1 MTTEK
6 SPSKGTYIF
15 ISRLNT
21 AKDIRYNIKGDVHH
35 FPRGWYAY
43 IGSAFNSGG
52 IKSRLNRHFYGT
64 GNGPWNI
71 DFFRKGVIPY
81 NRAWVSYQDKRL
93 EREWSSAFQLM
104 DGISVPIL
112 NFGNSD
118 DRGKTLIPGV
128 KKSHLFHCKT
138 KFKIKAFQ
146 AVVEEYFPGN
156 DPVVEIHLPI

>member
-1 MTTEK
+1 MMTEK
-6 SPSKGTYIF
+6 SVSKGTYIF

-21 AKDIRYNIKGDVHH
+21 AKDIRFNFKGDVHH

-52 IKSRLNRHFYGT
+52 IKTRLNRHFYGT

-71 DFFRKGVIPY
+71 DFFRKGAIPH

-104 DGISVPIL
+104 DGVTVPIL

-118 DRGKTLIPGV
+118 DRGKSLILGV

>member
-1 MTTEK
+1 MMTPK
-6 SPSKGTYIF
+6 PPSKGTYIF
-15 ISRLNT
+15 ISRLHT
-21 AKDIRYNIKGDVHH
+21 AKDIRYNIKGYVHH

-52 IKSRLNRHFYGT
+52 LKSRLNRHFYGT

-104 DGISVPIL
+104 DGITVPIL

-128 KKSHLFHCKT
+128 KKSHLFHCK
-138 KFKIKAFQ
+138 KIFKIKNFQ
-146 AVVEEYFPGN
+146 AVIEEYFPGN
-156 DPVVEIHLPI
+156 DRVVEIHLPI

>member
-1 MTTEK
+1 MMTQK

-15 ISRLNT
+15 ISRLHT
-21 AKDIRYNIKGDVHH
+21 AKDIGYNTKGDLHH

-52 IKSRLNRHFYGT
+52 LKGRVNRHFYGT

-71 DFFRKGVIPY
+71 DFFRKNVIPHD
-81 NRAWVSYQDKRL
+81 RAWISYQDKRL

-104 DGISVPIL
+104 DGITSPLL

-118 DRGKTLIPGV
+118 DRGKNLIPGV

-138 KFKIKAFQ
+138 KFNIKAFQ
-146 AVVEEYFPGN
+146 TVVDKYFPGN
-156 DPVVEIHLPI
+156 DPVLDIHLPI

>member
-1 MTTEK
+1 MA
-6 SPSKGTYIF
+6 PSKGTYIF

-21 AKDIRYNIKGDVHH
+21 AKDLRYNARGDVHH

-52 IKSRLNRHFYGT
+52 IKTRLNRHFYGA

-71 DFFRKGVIPY
+71 DFFRKGVIPH
-81 NRAWVSYQDKRL
+81 NRAWVSYQDKKL

-104 DGISVPIL
+104 DGITVPIL

-118 DRGKTLIPGV
+118 DRGKTLILGA

-138 KFKIKAFQ
+138 TFRIKAFQ
-146 AVVEEYFPGN
+146 TVVEAYFPGN
-156 DPVVEIHLPI
+156 DPVLEVHLPI

>member
-6 SPSKGTYIF
+6 APPKGTYIF
-15 ISRLNT
+15 ISRLKT
-21 AKDIRYNIKGDVHH
+21 AKDLRYNIKGDVHH

-52 IKSRLNRHFYGT
+52 IKTRLNRHFYGT

-81 NRAWVSYQDKRL
+81 NRAWVSYQDKKL

-104 DGISVPIL
+104 DGVSVPMV

-118 DRGKTLIPGV
+118 DHGKNLILGV
-128 KKSHLFHCKT
+128 KKTHLFHFK
-138 KFKIKAFQ
+138 KMFKIEKFQ
-146 AVVEEYFPGN
+146 AIVDQYFAGN
-156 DPVVEIHLPI
+156 DPVIEIFLPI

>member
-1 MTTEK
+1 MMTEK

-21 AKDIRYNIKGDVHH
+21 AKDIRYNAKGDVHH

-52 IKSRLNRHFYGT
+52 IESRLNRHFYGT
-64 GNGPWNI
+64 GNGPWHI
-71 DFFRKGVIPY
+71 DFFRKNVIPHD
-81 NRAWVSYQDKRL
+81 RAWISYQDKRL
-93 EREWSSAFQLM
+93 EREWSSAFQLVN
-104 DGISVPIL
+104 GVSVPIL
-112 NFGNSD
+112 NFGNAD

-128 KKSHLFHCKT
+128 KKSHLFYCKT
-138 KFKIKAFQ
+138 KFKIEAFK

-156 DPVVEIHLPI
+156 DPLVEIHLPI

>member
-1 MTTEK
+1 MMTEK

-52 IKSRLNRHFYGT
+52 IKSRLNRHFYGN

-71 DFFRKGVIPY
+71 DFFRKEVIPY

-93 EREWSSAFQLM
+93 ERDWSSAFQLM
-104 DGISVPIL
+104 DGIIVPIL

-118 DRGKTLIPGV
+118 DRGKNLILGV
-128 KKSHLFHCKT
+128 KKSHLFYCKT

-146 AVVEEYFPGN
+146 AIVDEYFPGN
-156 DPVVEIHLPI
+156 DPVLEVHLPI

>member
-1 MTTEK
+1 MMTEK
-6 SPSKGTYIF
+6 STSKGTYIF

-21 AKDIRYNIKGDVHH
+21 AKDIRFNVKGDVHH

-52 IKSRLNRHFYGT
+52 IKTRLNRHFYGT

-71 DFFRKGVIPY
+71 DFFRKGVIPH

-104 DGISVPIL
+104 DDVTVPIL
-112 NFGNSD
+112 NIGNSD
-118 DRGKTLIPGV
+118 DRGKSLIPGV
-128 KKSHLFHCKT
+128 KKSHLFHCKM
-138 KFKIKAFQ
+138 KFNLKAFQ

-156 DPVVEIHLPI
+156 DPVVEIQLPI

>member
-1 MTTEK
+1 MANEK
-6 SPSKGTYIF
+6 APSKGTYIF

-21 AKDIRYNIKGDVHH
+21 AKDLRYNIKGDVHH

-64 GNGPWNI
+64 GNGLWNI
-71 DFFRKGVIPY
+71 DFFRKGVIPC

-93 EREWSSAFQLM
+93 ERNWSSAFQLM
-104 DGISVPIL
+104 DGVTVPLL

-118 DRGKTLIPGV
+118 DRGKTLILGV
-128 KKSHLFHCKT
+128 KKSHLFHCKK
-138 KFKIKAFQ
+138 KFRIKAFQ
-146 AVVEEYFPGN
+146 AIVNEYFPGN

>member
-1 MTTEK
+1 MMTEK

-15 ISRLNT
+15 ISSLNT
-21 AKDIRYNIKGDVHH
+21 AKDLRYNTKGDVYR

-52 IKSRLNRHFYGT
+52 IKTRLNRHFYGT

-71 DFFRKGVIPY
+71 DFFRKGVNPH

-93 EREWSSAFQLM
+93 EREWSSAFQLVN
-104 DGISVPIL
+104 GVSVPMV

-118 DRGKTLIPGV
+118 DRGKSLIRGV
-128 KKSHLFHCKT
+128 KKSHLFHCKK
-138 KFKIKAFQ
+138 KFKTKDFQ
-146 AVVEEYFPGN
+146 TVVEKYFPGN
-156 DPVVEIHLPI
+156 DPVVEIQLPI